1 MSIPRATQCLVTLSK
16 KLEVARLVY
25 SFFLALP
32 PRQFLRPFYAV
43 LDRALGNMSNLQEL
57 SLILGLPITRNFPKV
72 EAISKELTKLTCY
85 THTQDPHFLPSLLLD
100 QPGIEELNIL
110 CGPAAIANLSPEALP
125 ALKCLHSPIWLL
137 PMLLP
142 SRLSHLSRLVIQ
154 EPMNSDADLREL
166 STALEEGTSP
176 ESMELDICMDL
187 ASCLM
192 TPEIVSL
199 GLSVLGSRAPFIHHL
214 TVRLRG
220 PIQQDQL
227 LGMFSP
233 ALPSFS
239 SLGTL
244 IITPQ
249 LPTPELY
256 YPPEY
261 VQAQSQCN
269 QAGDV
274 FHDTLWHRQVIREWR
289 RTNPALACV
298 IFPIGK
304 YIHVGRGSEG
314 SEGV

>member
-1 MSIPRATQCLVTLSK
+1 MAPRLPVELIYLTAQYATVETQGRLSVVSRGLNIISMPMLYRLIPYMSIPRATQCLVTLSK

-110 CGPAAIANLSPEALP
+110 CGPAAIANLSPEALT

-137 PMLLP
+137 PTLLP

-220 PIQQDQL
+220 PIQQVSRVYWRLQDL
-227 LGMFSP
+227 ININLDRTSYSGCSR
-233 ALPSFS
+233 LPCH
-239 SLGTL
+239 L
-244 IITPQ
+244 
-249 LPTPELY
+249 
-256 YPPEY
+256 
-261 VQAQSQCN
+261 SQ
-269 QAGDV
+269 V
-274 FHDTLWHRQVIREWR
+274 WVR
-289 RTNPALACV
+289 
-298 IFPIGK
+298 
-304 YIHVGRGSEG
+304 
-314 SEGV
+314 